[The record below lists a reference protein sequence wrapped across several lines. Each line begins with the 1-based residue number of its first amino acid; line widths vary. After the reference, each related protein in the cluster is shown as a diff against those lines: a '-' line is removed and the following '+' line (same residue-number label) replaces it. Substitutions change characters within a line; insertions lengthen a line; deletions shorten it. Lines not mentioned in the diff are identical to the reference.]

1 MNKKYFYVGAMLLVL
16 GLIVVACASPTP
28 VAPTPLPTA
37 AVPAKPTEAPK
48 PVLAIPNQAGWEK
61 SGHNAIKPDS
71 VCPLGQRQTTRW
83 SNRSG
88 CARSVR
94 ALS

>member
-48 PVLAIPNQAGWEK
+48 PVLAIP
-61 SGHNAIKPDS
+61 KPS
-71 VCPLGQRQTTRW
+71 RLGKIGTQC
-83 SNRSG
+83 NK
-88 CARSVR
+88 V
-94 ALS
+94 

>member
-48 PVLAIPNQAGWEK
+48 PVLAIPNQADWE
-61 SGHNAIKPDS
+61 
-71 VCPLGQRQTTRW
+71 
-83 SNRSG
+83 NRDTMQ
-88 CARSVR
+88 
-94 ALS
+94 